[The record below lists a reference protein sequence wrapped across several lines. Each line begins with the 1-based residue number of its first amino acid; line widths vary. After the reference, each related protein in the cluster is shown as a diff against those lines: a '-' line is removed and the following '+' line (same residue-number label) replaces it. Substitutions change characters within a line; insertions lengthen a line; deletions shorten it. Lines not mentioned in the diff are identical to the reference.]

1 MQHLVVVVEKALQS
15 KMWKHYCPIEESDIR
30 IGKGEECNWCGA
42 VENND
47 WDKLF
52 GGEKLKSNIEK
63 DYRNDNS
70 SS

>member
-1 MQHLVVVVEKALQS
+1 
-15 KMWKHYCPIEESDIR
+15 MWKHYCPIEESDIR